1 MGNWVHSCP
10 HCGTKMAIGLKGGKA
25 QLLCPNCDGDPR
37 KSPKIYKLINA
48 AAQPQDRKS
57 VV

>member
-1 MGNWVHSCP
+1 
-10 HCGTKMAIGLKGGKA
+10 MAIGLKGGKA

-48 AAQPQDRKS
+48 AAQPQKDSGKRS
-57 VV
+57 